1 MTNMDIPKLPVKL
14 VFSKDI
20 HTYTG
25 FSLRWIYTLEQRGQF
40 PKRIRLGPV
49 ASVGTPKKWQN
60 GKTSGKTLTKL
71 NDFS

>member
-40 PKRIRLGPV
+40 PKRIRLGPRRFGWDAEEV
-49 ASVGTPKKWQN
+49 AEWQN
-60 GKTSGKTLTKL
+60 IRK
-71 NDFS
+71 NIDQAQ